1 METKNTAIL
10 AKDYRLSEILSNK
23 KYSVDYFQREY
34 KWEQINIEQLISDLV
49 GAFMENYHEGTRLR
63 KLPITEPIIWAP

>member
-1 METKNTAIL
+1 MENNNTAIL

-34 KWEQINIEQLISDLV
+34 KWEQINIEH
-49 GAFMENYHEGTRLR
+49 Y
-63 KLPITEPIIWAP
+63 